1 MGDLA
6 NKRWCVLIFP
16 EGKMT
21 REGEIAPFQPG
32 VGMIASKLEVPV
44 VPVRIDGLH
53 KVLHQTWRMAHPGPV
68 RIAFGPP
75 LHLKGDNYLAQARE
89 VEEAVRK
96 L

>member
-1 MGDLA
+1 
-6 NKRWCVLIFP
+6 
-16 EGKMT
+16 MT